1 MERRKV
7 GRGNDVDTEI
17 EMPSVLDEK
26 LKEAIV
32 GELKRQAADSP
43 QTLSVSD
50 SPDLFVNGK
59 IDIDALVMVVA
70 GSVAGG
76 P

>member
-32 GELKRQAADSP
+32 GELKRQAADRP

-70 GSVAGG
+70 GSDAGG

>member
-1 MERRKV
+1 
-7 GRGNDVDTEI
+7 
-17 EMPSVLDEK
+17 MPSALDEK

-32 GELKRQAADSP
+32 GELKRQAADRP

-59 IDIDALVMVVA
+59 IDLDARSWSSPVRSQAVRSHQYALRR
-70 GSVAGG
+70 
-76 P
+76 